1 MNSDVLTQ
9 LSGAE
14 IARRIRDRDLSP
26 VEVVEGYLERI
37 DRYDDVLHSYIT
49 VCRDEALAA
58 ARQAEQAI
66 MQGEAVGPLHGLP
79 LSVKDQMDTA
89 GVLTTAGSTIL
100 ADYVPTE
107 DATLIARAKSAGAV
121 LLGKLNMTEFAA
133 GQGDPFKHRDPVRNP
148 WDLERFPGGS
158 STGSGVAIAA
168 SLCAIALGE
177 DTGGSIRGPASF
189 CGIVGFRPT
198 WGLFS
203 RDKVWRV
210 SWSMDAVGPMTRTVE
225 DTALLTG
232 AIAGYDPKDPQT
244 SRLPVPDYAATL
256 SSGVSGL
263 RIGLIE
269 ELMDPANVDAEV
281 IQAVRAAAS
290 HLGELGATVEE
301 VSFPLATG
309 TGPIVDAIAIND
321 AGYFYRD
328 WLNER
333 PEDYGQGLRRRF
345 TTAGL
350 LPGRLRVKAMR
361 MRELLRR
368 DWRALFQQYD
378 VLLSPT
384 GMGPAPVIFYD
395 QPVETREDA
404 VGRFEGRHGT
414 TAIAA
419 LAGTP
424 ALSVPC
430 GFTAS
435 GLPLGLQI
443 MADRFREDLVFRT
456 GHAYEQSTDWH
467 TRRPTLEGA
476 G

>member
-58 ARQAEQAI
+58 ARQAEQAV
-66 MQGEAVGPLHGLP
+66 MQGESVGPLHGLP

-107 DATLIARAKSAGAV
+107 DATLIARAKAAGAI

-133 GQGDPFKHRDPVRNP
+133 GQGDPFKHHDPVRNP

-158 STGSGVAIAA
+158 STGSGVAVAA

-203 RDKVWRV
+203 RDRVWRV

-232 AIAGYDPKDPQT
+232 AIAGYDPKDPET
-244 SRLPVPDYAATL
+244 SRNPVPDYAATL

-269 ELMDPANVDAEV
+269 DLVDPAHVDPEV
-281 IQAVRAAAS
+281 VQAVRAAAS

-301 VSFPLATG
+301 VSFPLATK

-333 PEDYGQGLRRRF
+333 PQDWGRNLRRRF

-350 LPGRLRVKAMR
+350 LPANLRVKAMR

-368 DWRALFQQYD
+368 DWRALFQRYD

-384 GMGPAPVIFYD
+384 GMGPAPIIFYD
-395 QPVETREDA
+395 QPVVSKEDA
-404 VGRFEGRHGT
+404 VGRFVGRHGT

-424 ALSVPC
+424 AMSVPC
-430 GFTAS
+430 GFTAA
-435 GLPLGLQI
+435 GLPMGLQV

-456 GHAYEQSTDWH
+456 AHAYEQTTDWH

>member
-1 MNSDVLTQ
+1 MNSDILTQ

-58 ARQAEQAI
+58 ARQAEQAV
-66 MQGEAVGPLHGLP
+66 MQGESVGPLHGLP

-107 DATLIARAKSAGAV
+107 DATLIARAKAAGAI

-133 GQGDPFKHRDPVRNP
+133 GQGDPFKHHDPVRNP

-203 RDKVWRV
+203 RDRVWRV

-232 AIAGYDPKDPQT
+232 AIAGYDPKDPET
-244 SRLPVPDYAATL
+244 SRNPVPDYAATL

-269 ELMDPANVDAEV
+269 DLVDPAHVDPEV
-281 IQAVRAAAS
+281 VQAVRAAAS

-301 VSFPLATG
+301 VSFPLATK

-333 PEDYGQGLRRRF
+333 PQDWGRNLRRRF

-350 LPGRLRVKAMR
+350 LPGNLRVKAMR

-384 GMGPAPVIFYD
+384 GMGPAPIIFYD
-395 QPVETREDA
+395 QPVVSKEDA
-404 VGRFEGRHGT
+404 VGRFVGRHGT

-424 ALSVPC
+424 AMSVPC

-435 GLPLGLQI
+435 GLPLGLQV

-456 GHAYEQSTDWH
+456 AHAYEQTTDWH

>member
-1 MNSDVLTQ
+1 M
-9 LSGAE
+9 
-14 IARRIRDRDLSP
+14 
-26 VEVVEGYLERI
+26 
-37 DRYDDVLHSYIT
+37 
-49 VCRDEALAA
+49 
-58 ARQAEQAI
+58 
-66 MQGEAVGPLHGLP
+66 
-79 LSVKDQMDTA
+79 
-89 GVLTTAGSTIL
+89 
-100 ADYVPTE
+100 
-107 DATLIARAKSAGAV
+107 
-121 LLGKLNMTEFAA
+121 
-133 GQGDPFKHRDPVRNP
+133 
-148 WDLERFPGGS
+148 
-158 STGSGVAIAA
+158 
-168 SLCAIALGE
+168 
-177 DTGGSIRGPASF
+177 
-189 CGIVGFRPT
+189 
-198 WGLFS
+198 
-203 RDKVWRV
+203 
-210 SWSMDAVGPMTRTVE
+210 E

>member
-49 VCRDEALAA
+49 VCREEALAA
-58 ARQAEQAI
+58 ARQAEQAV
-66 MQGEAVGPLHGLP
+66 MQGESLGPLHGLP

-321 AGYFYRD
+321 AGYFYRE

-384 GMGPAPVIFYD
+384 GMGPAPMIFYD

>member
-58 ARQAEQAI
+58 ARQAEQAVL
-66 MQGEAVGPLHGLP
+66 QGEPLGPLHGLP

-107 DATLIARAKSAGAV
+107 DATLIARAKAAGAV

-203 RDKVWRV
+203 RDRVWRV

-269 ELMDPANVDAEV
+269 DLLDPSNVDAEV
-281 IQAVRAAAS
+281 VQAVRAAAS

-301 VSFPLATG
+301 VAFPLATQ

-321 AGYFYRD
+321 AGYFYRE

-333 PEDYGQGLRRRF
+333 PEDYGQNLRRRF

-350 LPGRLRVKAMR
+350 LPGRLRQKAMR

-404 VGRFEGRHGT
+404 VGRFVGRHGT

-456 GHAYEQSTDWH
+456 GHAYEQTTDWH
-467 TRRPTLEGA
+467 TRRPTLGEGA
-476 G
+476 

>member
-58 ARQAEQAI
+58 AREAEQAV
-66 MQGEAVGPLHGLP
+66 MQGESLGPLHGLP
-79 LSVKDQMDTA
+79 LSVKDQMDTV

-158 STGSGVAIAA
+158 STGSGVAVAA

-189 CGIVGFRPT
+189 CGIVGFRPS

-203 RDKVWRV
+203 RDRVWRV

-328 WLNER
+328 WLNEL
-333 PEDYGQGLRRRF
+333 PDDYGRGLRRRF

-368 DWRALFQQYD
+368 DWRALFQKYD

-384 GMGPAPVIFYD
+384 GMGPAPMIFYD
-395 QPVETREDA
+395 QPVESREDA
-404 VGRFEGRHGT
+404 VGKFEGRHGT